1 MSTFLL
7 YPPGITAKITGMGC
21 SSHGRS
27 YYALHHCG
35 SLLTVDVVFHFRTQ
49 QIIVDGKERSVN
61 MAYHVSDGIDS

>member
-21 SSHGRS
+21 SSHGGS

-35 SLLTVDVVFHFRTQ
+35 SLLTVDVVFHFRT
-49 QIIVDGKERSVN
+49 
-61 MAYHVSDGIDS
+61 